1 MRHQSKRKYADRK
14 KLNRKYHSQK
24 AYRKEQ
30 KRKTGW
36 RARWNKFTD
45 CLANI
50 FGICFLLMIPIF
62 IVHMIFFDDGVYKDG
77 IYGLW
82 QSENHKLAISYER
95 AHRSGKVDWDIVQ
108 DGNVLIKDARVDDIK
123 RLEDGTLYIE
133 VYAKESLFS
142 DLPAK
147 NGYNYLNMY
156 VRKDN
161 YLTYDGE
168 SYKRIDDEDKSITW
182 KDGSK
187 SPYGQR
193 TTLFDRLEPYI
204 FFGMWGVLLVYVL
217 FIEWKIKR
225 NLKRKNRLNE
235 ASKKE
240 KIQ

>member
-1 MRHQSKRKYADRK
+1 MRHQRKRKYADRK

-24 AYRKEQ
+24 AYRKQQ

-36 RARWNKFTD
+36 RARWDKFTYR
-45 CLANI
+45 LANI
-50 FGICFLLMIPIF
+50 FGVCFLIILPIF
-62 IVHMIFFDDGVYKDG
+62 IIYVIFFDHNVYKDS

-82 QSENHKLAISYER
+82 QSESHQLAISYEGGYK
-95 AHRSGKVDWDIVQ
+95 SGKRNWEIVQ
-108 DGNVLIKDARVDDIK
+108 DGNVLIKNARIDDIK

-142 DLPAK
+142 DLPTK

-168 SYKRIDDEDKSITW
+168 SYKRIDDENKSITW

-187 SPYGQR
+187 SLYGQR
-193 TTLFDRLEPYI
+193 ITLFDRLKPYI
-204 FFGMWGVLLVYVL
+204 VFG
-217 FIEWKIKR
+217 FIGSMILYAIFVDWRIKR

-235 ASKKE
+235 ASTKE
-240 KIQ
+240 KIR

>member
-1 MRHQSKRKYADRK
+1 MRHQTNRKYADRK
-14 KLNRKYHSQK
+14 KFNRKYHSQK

-36 RARWNKFTD
+36 RARWDKFTD
-45 CLANI
+45 RLANI
-50 FGICFLLMIPIF
+50 VGIGFLILLPIL
-62 IVHMIFFDDGVYKDG
+62 IIYGIFFDDGVYKDG

-82 QSENHKLAISYER
+82 QSENHKLAISYEDGSKGSKR
-95 AHRSGKVDWDIVQ
+95 DWDIVQ

-142 DLPAK
+142 DLPTK

-168 SYKRIDDEDKSITW
+168 SYKRIDDENKSITW
-182 KDGSK
+182 NDGSK
-187 SPYGQR
+187 SLYGQR
-193 TTLFDRLEPYI
+193 ITLFDCLEPYI

>member
-1 MRHQSKRKYADRK
+1 MRHQTNRKYADRK
-14 KLNRKYHSQK
+14 KRNRKYQSQK

-36 RARWNKFTD
+36 RARWDKFTD
-45 CLANI
+45 RLANI
-50 FGICFLLMIPIF
+50 VGIGFLILLPIL
-62 IVHMIFFDDGVYKDG
+62 IIYGIFFDDGVSKDG

-82 QSENHKLAISYER
+82 QSENHQL
-95 AHRSGKVDWDIVQ
+95 IVQ
-108 DGNVLIKDARVDDIK
+108 DGHVLIKDARIDDIK

-133 VYAKESLFS
+133 VYAEERLFS
-142 DLPAK
+142 DLPTK

-168 SYKRIDDEDKSITW
+168 SYKRIDDENKSITW

-187 SPYGQR
+187 SLYGQR
-193 TTLFDRLEPYI
+193 ITLFDRLKPYI
-204 FFGMWGVLLVYVL
+204 FFGIIGSMILYAIFVDWR
-217 FIEWKIKR
+217 IKR

-235 ASKKE
+235 ASNKE
-240 KIQ
+240 KI